1 MGIIAV
7 PKQGYTPL
15 MNVTMRYRCFEI
27 AIKSDS
33 TVKKEE
39 QVIVEFL
46 HRDEGVGHGT
56 ENSDV
61 HDEDLFLRLG
71 QAKILKEL
79 LLNCHKLIVVLLDL
93 EHGENPIAMIRDLT
107 TPPIERR
114 LHARNAKR

>member
-7 PKQGYTPL
+7 RKHGYTPL

-33 TVKKEE
+33 TVRNEE
-39 QVIVEFL
+39 QVIVKFR
-46 HRDEGVGHGT
+46 HRDEGLGHGT

-79 LLNCHKLIVVLLDL
+79 LLNYHELIVILLDL
-93 EHGENPIAMIRDLT
+93 EHGETQSP
-107 TPPIERR
+107 
-114 LHARNAKR
+114 